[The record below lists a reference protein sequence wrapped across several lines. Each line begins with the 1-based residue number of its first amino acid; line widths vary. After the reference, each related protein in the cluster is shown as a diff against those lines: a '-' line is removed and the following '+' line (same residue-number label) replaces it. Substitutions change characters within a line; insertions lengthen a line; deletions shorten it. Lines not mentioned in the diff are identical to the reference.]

1 MAVILFCEDEHVIRT
16 TTTRMLEELG
26 HKVIIAVNGAQA
38 LAKYRESSKEIDAV
52 ILDNLLPD
60 LTGYEVFKE
69 LKNINPEVRVIMCS
83 GYSVGREYDMARE
96 AGIRLFLFKPYTL
109 EELLE
114 ALQMVLNV

>member
-26 HKVIIAVNGAQA
+26 HKVIIAVNGTEA
-38 LAKYRESSKEIDAV
+38 LTKYREMYREIDAI

-60 LTGYEVFKE
+60 VSGYEVFKE
-69 LKNINPEVRVIMCS
+69 LKKINPQVKVIMCS
-83 GYSVGREYDMARE
+83 GYSSGREYEKARE

-109 EELLE
+109 EELLD
-114 ALQMVLNV
+114 ALENIFK